1 MSDHP
6 TTPTK
11 TDGRHAAIAETRAE
25 HKPDGTM
32 GRLAHDMDALRAEAL
47 PRMSEAMASAESYGR
62 ERIAAL
68 REGAR
73 DWQHRAEN
81 LGASTTSF
89 VRHRPVQ
96 SLLIAA
102 ASGAALMGL
111 VSLLTRNRRH

>member
-1 MSDHP
+1 MSDHS
-6 TTPTK
+6 TTK
-11 TDGRHAAIAETRAE
+11 LDGRHSATAAETTAE
-25 HKPDGTM
+25 YKPDGTM
-32 GRLAHDMDALRAEAL
+32 GRLGHEMDALRAEAL
-47 PRMSEAMASAESYGR
+47 PRMSEAMASAETYGR

-68 REGAR
+68 RAGAL

-96 SLLIAA
+96 SLLMAA
-102 ASGAALMGL
+102 ASGAALVGL

>member
-11 TDGRHAAIAETRAE
+11 TDGRHAPTAEMSAE
-25 HKPDGTM
+25 YKPDGAM
-32 GRLAHDMDALRAEAL
+32 GRLGHEMDALRAEAL
-47 PRMSEAMASAESYGR
+47 PRMSEAMASAENYGR

-96 SLLIAA
+96 SMLIAA

-111 VSLLTRNRRH
+111 VSLLARNRRH